1 MVTVIAEPK
10 NALLYHQY
18 GIHEGRGHG
27 GLFAIAAEKR
37 DSAIN
42 RETIFVFLFDRHFAD
57 IARPFHGM

>member
-1 MVTVIAEPK
+1 MKVGA
-10 NALLYHQY
+10 
-18 GIHEGRGHG
+18 HG